1 MNNPIKQIIERENGM
16 SVFLLNPAEGV
27 LPEGTGTSRGLA
39 RRVND
44 NPKMAAVSAGEK
56 IAIEAQEKIDHLH
69 YAVERLRD
77 RHIARKNAA
86 VAAAAA

>member
-1 MNNPIKQIIERENGM
+1 M

-27 LPEGTGTSRGLA
+27 LPEGMDASKSLT

-44 NPKMAAVSAGEK
+44 NPNMMAAVSAGEK
-56 IAIEAQEKIDHLH
+56 IAIEAQEKIDHFH
-69 YAVERLRD
+69 NAVDRLRD

-86 VAAAAA
+86 APPVAA